1 MPNRRQVAL
10 VLHALACIAGLAVAT
25 PHLTRAFGAAAGPIF
40 ALLLQALLFC
50 LPVIAF
56 HVWRGR
62 GALFSERLHW
72 RQWWIVL
79 ALLGQLGLVTLLLF
93 VPNTAVL
100 TTQSAMLAAMIAL
113 LVAPLEEIAWR
124 GGFLR
129 VFPQQPPIGLWLGWL
144 LCSAA
149 QLPVLYATGA
159 DWPFLASVMAVLT
172 LFWSALAWRTGSVF
186 WTAIAHTLTD
196 ILLLWLL
203 LDRNALG

>member
-10 VLHALACIAGLAVAT
+10 VLHALASVAGLAVAT
-25 PHLTRAFGAAAGPIF
+25 PHLTRAFGAAAGPIL

-50 LPVIAF
+50 LPVIAL
-56 HVWRGR
+56 HVWRER

-79 ALLGQLGLVTLLLF
+79 ALLGQVGLVTLLLF

-100 TTQSAMLAAMIAL
+100 TTQSAMLATMIAL
-113 LVAPLEEIAWR
+113 LVAPLEETAWR

-129 VFPQQPPIGLWLGWL
+129 VFPEQPRLGLWLGWL

-149 QLPVLYATGA
+149 QLPILYATGA
-159 DWPFLASVMAVLT
+159 DWPLLVAMTAVLT
-172 LFWSALAWRTGSVF
+172 LFWIALVWRTGSVF

-203 LDRNALG
+203 LDRNALP